1 MYNNNKIVSWKQ
13 IELSKK
19 EHNILTWRCPLV
31 EHEETLEALILLPCS
46 LGSSSWFLWIDGTA
60 STFKAVLGING
71 VPGIDIN
78 LFSKSSAL
86 KCSEHSREF
95 AVGDHRFVRTK
106 LAHSHLR
113 FFSDSLSL
121 GNLWSLMFL
130 EASGTFEHPPVT
142 HLYGIFSFETRHKL
156 KKNTRIVKNYCLM
169 FTTTKLMLCES
180 VLLLLRHWSR
190 TSSPQS
196 AQPNKHRKPKTC
208 SFTTFCALGKYQ
220 KR

>member
-1 MYNNNKIVSWKQ
+1 MSCFVVICSGSCSVSTWLFGSMVSFISSLTIYMYNNNKIVSWKQ

-106 LAHSHLR
+106 LAHSRLR
-113 FFSDSLSL
+113 FFSDVVFGEFMKSDVLR
-121 GNLWSLMFL
+121 GIRDIRTP
-130 EASGTFEHPPVT
+130 AS
-142 HLYGIFSFETRHKL
+142 
-156 KKNTRIVKNYCLM
+156 NT
-169 FTTTKLMLCES
+169 S
-180 VLLLLRHWSR
+180 VWHILFWNA
-190 TSSPQS
+190 T
-196 AQPNKHRKPKTC
+196 
-208 SFTTFCALGKYQ
+208 
-220 KR
+220 